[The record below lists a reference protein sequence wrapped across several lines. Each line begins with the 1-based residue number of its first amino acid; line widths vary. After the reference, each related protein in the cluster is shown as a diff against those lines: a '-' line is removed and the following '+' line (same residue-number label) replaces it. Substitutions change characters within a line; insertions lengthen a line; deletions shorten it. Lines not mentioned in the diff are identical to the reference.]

1 MIRGINVA
9 KISSYHPYRVIMR
22 KRFCKGGSENMQLKD
37 FTYVVES
44 QRSAREALVAVW
56 KAAEASG
63 WVIVGDYDLS
73 RMVAVPDSKLEL
85 KSIDI
90 GKPDIARPFV
100 DAEMLTALCMPCNV
114 LVYADSTGT
123 KLAVMRPSVVM
134 PLLFQDAVQALSELS
149 ARIDD
154 ELRQILEAAK

>member
-1 MIRGINVA
+1 
-9 KISSYHPYRVIMR
+9 
-22 KRFCKGGSENMQLKD
+22 MQLED

-56 KAAEASG
+56 KAAEAAG

-90 GKPDIARPFV
+90 CKPDIARPFV
-100 DAEMLTALCMPCNV
+100 DAETLTALCMPCNV
-114 LVYADSTGT
+114 LIYADSTGT

-134 PLLFQDAVQALSELS
+134 PLLFQDAVQALSDLS
-149 ARIDD
+149 SRIDD
-154 ELRQILEAAK
+154 ELLQILEAAK

>member
-90 GKPDIARPFV
+90 CKPDIARPFV
-100 DAEMLTALCMPCNV
+100 DAEMLTALCMPCNI

-134 PLLFQDAVQALSELS
+134 PLLFQDAVQALSDLS

-154 ELRQILEAAK
+154 ELLQILEAAK

>member
-1 MIRGINVA
+1 
-9 KISSYHPYRVIMR
+9 
-22 KRFCKGGSENMQLKD
+22 MQPED

-56 KAAEASG
+56 KAAEAAG

-73 RMVAVPDSKLEL
+73 RLLATPGSQLEM

-90 GKPDIARPFV
+90 CKPDLAYPFV
-100 DAEMLTALCMPCNV
+100 DAEKLSALCLPCNV
-114 LVYADSTGT
+114 LIYTNGRGT

-134 PLLFQDAVQALSELS
+134 PLLFQDTVRALSDLLARVDQEL
-149 ARIDD
+149 
-154 ELRQILEAAK
+154 LLILESAK